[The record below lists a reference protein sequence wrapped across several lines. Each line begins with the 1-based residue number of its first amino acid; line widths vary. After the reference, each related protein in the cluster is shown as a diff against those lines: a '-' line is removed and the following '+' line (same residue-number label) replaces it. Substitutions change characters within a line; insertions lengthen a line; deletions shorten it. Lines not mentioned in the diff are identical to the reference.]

1 MLKKD
6 SILIVFGTILLVYF
20 TWNIDHVVQIKGKI
34 RTDYN
39 MIRKRSS
46 HRPLKVTYDLFRRVK
61 NGDFEYIYRGS
72 FTQTL
77 TRKILSLAES
87 NLQRLVDKSS
97 LQNRIYFI
105 MVEGLQNVT
114 RHQDEVVHEAGDY
127 SGIFTIQKKGS
138 RYLITTG
145 NLIVNSKVDSLKQKL
160 ERVNSL
166 DREDLKKL
174 HREILTTGELSDK
187 GGAGLGLI
195 EMARRSG
202 NKLLFDFEY
211 VDLYW
216 SYFYLQT
223 EIPSRNE
230 IEQETE
236 FTEQE
241 SIKNI
246 KNLNHLLSKRD
257 IFLNFNGNFNQNNI
271 LSLLSIIK
279 GQMSMTSAAK
289 KVYYIMVEMLQN
301 ISKHGDNIEEFTDG
315 TSGIFYL
322 GQTSEEYILTSGN
335 YIKTSRIATFK
346 DKLDHINELSENEL
360 NDYFN
365 RILLDQSAVDPQKT
379 GLGFIDMRLKTHR
392 KVAYDFIKVDDEFSF
407 FTLQTSI
414 KLK

>member
-1 MLKKD
+1 
-6 SILIVFGTILLVYF
+6 
-20 TWNIDHVVQIKGKI
+20 
-34 RTDYN
+34 
-39 MIRKRSS
+39 MIRRKNINK
-46 HRPLKVTYDLFRRVK
+46 PLKITYDLFQRVE

-87 NLQRLVDKSS
+87 NLQKLVDKSS

-114 RHQDEVVHEAGDY
+114 RHQDDVTGDTGDY
-127 SGIFTIQKKGS
+127 SGIFAIQKKGS

-145 NLIVNSKVDSLKQKL
+145 NLIVNSKVDSLKQRL

-166 DREDLKKL
+166 DREELKKL
-174 HREILTTGELSDK
+174 HREILSTGELSDK

-223 EIPSRNE
+223 EIPSRQ
-230 IEQETE
+230 EQGFEVEPETIDND
-236 FTEQE
+236 

-246 KNLNHLLSKRD
+246 KSLNHLLSKKD
-257 IFLNFNGNFNQNNI
+257 ILLNFNGNFNQNNI

-279 GQMSMTSAAK
+279 GQMSMSSAAK

-301 ISKHGDNIEEFTDG
+301 ISKHGDNQEEFLEG
-315 TSGIFYL
+315 NSGIFYL
-322 GQTSEEYILTSGN
+322 SQTDEEFILTSGN
-335 YIKTSRIATFK
+335 YVKNSKVEGFK
-346 DKLDHINELSENEL
+346 QRLEFINELSEEEL

-365 RILLDQSAVDPQKT
+365 KILLDQSAVDPQKT
-379 GLGFIDMRLKTHR
+379 GLGFIDIRLKCHR
-392 KVAYDFIKVDDEFSF
+392 KLAFDFTEITDELTF

-414 KLK
+414 KIK

>member
-1 MLKKD
+1 
-6 SILIVFGTILLVYF
+6 
-20 TWNIDHVVQIKGKI
+20 
-34 RTDYN
+34 
-39 MIRKRSS
+39 MIRKRSTS
-46 HRPLKVTYDLFRRVK
+46 KPLKITYDLFKRVE

-72 FTQTL
+72 FSQNL

-87 NLQRLVDKSS
+87 NLQKLVDKSS

-114 RHQDEVVHEAGDY
+114 RHQEEVVSDDVDDY
-127 SGIFTIQKKGS
+127 SGIFAIQKQGS

-145 NLIVNSKVDSLKQKL
+145 NLIVNSKVDSLKQRL

-166 DREDLKKL
+166 DREELKKL
-174 HREILTTGELSDK
+174 HREILSTGELSDK

-223 EIPSRNE
+223 EIPSRVD
-230 IEQETE
+230 ETT
-236 FTEQE
+236 TELGGEDNE
-241 SIKNI
+241 SIRNI
-246 KNLNHLLSKRD
+246 KSLNHLLSKRD
-257 IFLNFNGNFNQNNI
+257 ILLNFNGNFNQNNI

-279 GQMSMTSAAK
+279 GQMSTSGPAK

-301 ISKHGDNIEEFTDG
+301 ISKHGDNMEEYPDG

-322 GQTSEEYILTSGN
+322 GQTNDEFILTAGN
-335 YIKTSRIATFK
+335 FIKNEKVDEFRTR
-346 DKLDHINELSENEL
+346 LDMVNSLNEDEL
-360 NDYFN
+360 NEYFN
-365 RILLDQSAVDPQKT
+365 KILLDQSAIDPQKT

-392 KVAYDFIKVDDEFSF
+392 EIAYDFTKVNDGFSF

>member
-1 MLKKD
+1 MIKNKSTLK
-6 SILIVFGTILLVYF
+6 
-20 TWNIDHVVQIKGKI
+20 
-34 RTDYN
+34 
-39 MIRKRSS
+39 
-46 HRPLKVTYDLFRRVK
+46 PLKITYDLFQRVE
-61 NGDFEYIYRGS
+61 NGDFEYIYRGNFS
-72 FTQTL
+72 QSL

-87 NLQRLVDKSS
+87 NLQKLVDKSS

-114 RHQDEVVHEAGDY
+114 RHQEEILTGDVDEY
-127 SGIFTIQKKGS
+127 SGIFAIQKVGT

-145 NLIVNSKVDSLKQKL
+145 NLIVNSKVDSLKQRL

-166 DREDLKKL
+166 DREELKKL
-174 HREILTTGELSDK
+174 HREILSTGELSDK

-223 EIPSRNE
+223 EIPSRVGE
-230 IEQETE
+230 GFEKSEVGE
-236 FTEQE
+236 HE

-246 KNLNHLLSKRD
+246 KGLNHLLSKRD
-257 IFLNFNGNFNQNNI
+257 ILLNFNGNFNQNNI

-279 GQMSMTSAAK
+279 GQMSTSAAAK

-301 ISKHGDNIEEFTDG
+301 ISKHGDNIEDYPDG

-322 GQTSEEYILTSGN
+322 GQTDEDFILTSGN
-335 YIKTSRIATFK
+335 FIKTSKIK
-346 DKLDHINELSENEL
+346 DFQERLEIVNELSDSEL
-360 NDYFN
+360 NEYFN
-365 RILLDQSAVDPQKT
+365 KILLDQTAIDPQKT
-379 GLGFIDMRLKTHR
+379 GLGFIDMRLKTNR
-392 KVAYDFIKVDDEFSF
+392 KIAYDFTKVNDEYSF
-407 FTLQTSI
+407 FTLQATI
-414 KLK
+414 KID